1 MNTLRPPLKTI
12 AQKLREANLTIHVTV
27 GNCITGRYIEISPR
41 NDDSALT
48 LITFTRDPGQ
58 PYCHIS
64 HYGRTGHELEDLG
77 WDDRFDFSGL
87 STREVVNRITGCMMT
102 A

>member
-27 GNCITGRYIEISPR
+27 GNCIAGRYIEISPR

-58 PYCHIS
+58 PTAIS
-64 HYGRTGHELEDLG
+64 A
-77 WDDRFDFSGL
+77 
-87 STREVVNRITGCMMT
+87 ITGVRGTSWRISAGMT
-102 A
+102 GSIFRGCQQGRS